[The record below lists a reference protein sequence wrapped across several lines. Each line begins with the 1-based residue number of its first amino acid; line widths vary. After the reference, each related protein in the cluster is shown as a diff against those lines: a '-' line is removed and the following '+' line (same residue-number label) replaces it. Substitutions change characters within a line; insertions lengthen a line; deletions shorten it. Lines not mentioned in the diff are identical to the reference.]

1 VGSGN
6 DDRRLGRDD
15 MYRRPF
21 VPGAPPHDP
30 ARHDRA
36 HDGDRRDGRR
46 EPLHEARYEMRPEVR
61 HDGHHDPDDAVRP
74 YFVTGGRTR
83 AAVDLQFETIVV
95 ATTRGKSVARRLGFE
110 RAEILGVADTPLS
123 IAEVSATLK
132 IPLTVTLVLVGDLVA
147 AGHLN
152 MSQSTLAP
160 ADDIALIKRLIHG
173 VRSL

>member
-1 VGSGN
+1 VSSGS
-6 DDRRLGRDD
+6 DDRRFGRDD

-21 VPGAPPHDP
+21 VPGAPARQP
-30 ARHDRA
+30 ARAERVPDAGPRQ
-36 HDGDRRDGRR
+36 
-46 EPLHEARYEMRPEVR
+46 ERYELRPELR
-61 HDGHHDPDDAVRP
+61 HEGPHDPDDAVRP

-83 AAVDLQFETIVV
+83 ASVDLQFETIVV

-110 RAEILGVADTPLS
+110 RAEILGLADTPLS
-123 IAEVSATLK
+123 IAEVSATLQ
-132 IPLTVTLVLVGDLVA
+132 IPLTVTLVLVGDLVS